1 MSPDCAVLLHG
12 QLRAPSYLKDQLL
25 GRQGHEDSITPC
37 RASCVHILLSL
48 AGVLAVRVA
57 VETKEQSINHT
68 LVPEILRVMRGRVFA
83 IQERMHT
90 VRFLEYEAKLE
101 TQVSSSNLVLPGYTY
116 RLHGSG
122 WLVPIYPLLT
132 QRPHTHGLSLV
143 KRPPASCACH
153 PGDLPIHHSCKTWAH
168 LLDCAAE

>member
-57 VETKEQSINHT
+57 VETQEQSVNGT
-68 LVPEILRVMRGRVFA
+68 LVPEIIQVRKEGCVA

-101 TQVSSSNLVLPGYTY
+101 TQVSPSNLVLPAYTY

-122 WLVPIYPLLT
+122 
-132 QRPHTHGLSLV
+132 
-143 KRPPASCACH
+143 
-153 PGDLPIHHSCKTWAH
+153 
-168 LLDCAAE
+168 